1 MKKGGLRVRITML
14 LNCIFTVLLILM
26 AAAAC
31 YVAAVNYTNRNDQVI
46 QTKID
51 ELNSRLGG
59 WIGEKT
65 RMMSI
70 IADEITARGYDVDKE
85 TLRAFLKDRAEGDA
99 DVFDCYASFEDK
111 TTYFAS
117 DFVPPADFD
126 PTVRGWYTS
135 AVAADGVI
143 ITDPYTDVQTGKM
156 VITCAQP
163 IKKDGKVIGVA
174 GMDMYID
181 RVIELVNGLEIS
193 EGGYAVLT
201 TGSHNIIVHPDET
214 LIPVVVDGNDV
225 FTDYTTIVENY
236 DPAAAA
242 EGITSIKDSYGVK
255 AKYTELATPVTGWLL
270 GYTVPD
276 ADYYDQV
283 YAIIKLFSVLTVL
296 MCALS
301 TTIVVISMRGT
312 FRPLKRFAKEAER
325 VTRGELD
332 VAFGYEY
339 DDEIGALCGTIEN
352 NNYFIKQYIDDIALR
367 LDAMSKGNFDVE
379 SNVNYV
385 GDYVKIKESLDN
397 IAEELGDVFNGIE
410 GASTAVFG
418 GAEGVSEGANSLA
431 RSVSEQTA
439 LISEIVDG
447 INAVSE
453 KVNTNVNHTDDARK
467 IARDTEDIVAES
479 SQQMEQLLAAMKDIA
494 KSSEEIRDII
504 VTIEDIAFQTNILA
518 LNASVEA
525 ARAGAA
531 GKGFAVV
538 ADEVRNLAGKSSK
551 ASEQT
556 AQLIE
561 HSAQA
566 VENGMRYADSAS
578 DALKRV
584 VKQSS
589 QIDDIIADINDESH
603 EQRNYIDN
611 VTVKINKVA
620 DYISSSASTAEES
633 AAASQELNSQASAL
647 KNMLNRFK

>member
-1 MKKGGLRVRITML
+1 
-14 LNCIFTVLLILM
+14 
-26 AAAAC
+26 
-31 YVAAVNYTNRNDQVI
+31 
-46 QTKID
+46 
-51 ELNSRLGG
+51 
-59 WIGEKT
+59 
-65 RMMSI
+65 MSN
-70 IADEITARGYDVDKE
+70 EISDMEYDSDKE
-85 TLRAFLKDRAEGDA
+85 TLSFFLRKNAERDE
-99 DVFDCYASFEDK
+99 DVFECYASFEDK
-111 TTYFAS
+111 STVFGS
-117 DFVPPADFD
+117 DYVPPADFD

-143 ITDPYTDVQTGKM
+143 ITDPYTDVQTGRM

-201 TGSHNIIVHPDET
+201 TGSHSIIVHPDET
-214 LIPVVVDGNDV
+214 MLPVVVDGSDV
-225 FTDYTTIVENY
+225 FTDYTSVIGNY
-236 DPAAAA
+236 DPAAAV

-255 AKYTELATPVTGWLL
+255 AKYTEIVNSVTGWLL
-270 GYTVPD
+270 GYVVPE

-283 YAIIKLFSVLTVL
+283 YAIITLFSILTLL

-301 TTIVVISMRGT
+301 TTIVVVSMRGT
-312 FRPLKRFAKEAER
+312 FRPLRRFAKEAER

-339 DDEIGALCGTIEN
+339 DDEIGALCRTIEN
-352 NNYFIKQYIDDIALR
+352 NNYFVKQYIDDIAMR
-367 LDAMSKGNFDVE
+367 LDSMSKGNFNVQ

-385 GDYVKIKESLDN
+385 GDYSKIKDSLDN

-439 LISEIVDG
+439 LISEIVEG
-447 INAVSE
+447 INAVSD
-453 KVNTNVNHTDDARK
+453 KVNTNVNHTVDARK
-467 IARDTEDIVAES
+467 IAKDTEDIVAES
-479 SQQMEQLLAAMKDIA
+479 SRQMEQLLGAMKDIA

-525 ARAGAA
+525 ARAGSA

-556 AQLIE
+556 ARLIE

-566 VENGMRYADSAS
+566 VENGMRYADAAS
-578 DALKRV
+578 DALKKV
-584 VKQSS
+584 VKQSE
-589 QIDDIIADINDESH
+589 QIDDIIVGINDESH

-611 VTVKINKVA
+611 VTLKVNKVA
-620 DYISSSASTAEES
+620 DYISSSASTAQES